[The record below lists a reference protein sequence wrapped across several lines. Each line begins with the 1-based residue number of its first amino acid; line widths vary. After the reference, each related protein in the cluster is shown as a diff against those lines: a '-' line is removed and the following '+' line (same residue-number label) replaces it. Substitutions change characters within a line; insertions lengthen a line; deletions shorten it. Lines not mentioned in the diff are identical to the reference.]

1 MFWNK
6 GKQEQIAGLQT
17 QLQSE
22 DNNFHRTLIALER
35 LEMFLNKNRGTEV
48 LKQTAI
54 GTTRDLHDDTK
65 NPPTYESYILE
76 LSLQCNTLFLAASY
90 DDKEIFNTAVEAFM
104 NDLLEWYAGRELL
117 DFYNEVD
124 ASVIP
129 IIVAI
134 TRSANVLEVFE
145 KYVSPVSLE
154 KKSSEDGYIQ
164 TKSGVEAWILGQHF
178 VKKQLVEQQNEGY
191 ITSHKRGEAID
202 GYKRVIK
209 ALCVM
214 CNDSAPVKMFYKLV
228 NQYLPHVT
236 QQFPDTNEESIDNLF
251 EKKSTGFVEIQESN
265 IEPVSTS
272 TIYPLLQD
280 AVKEILEKHHIKY
293 SDINIEIK
301 INIEVK

>member
-1 MFWNK
+1 MFLNFK
-6 GKQEQIAGLQT
+6 KQEQVGGLQT

-35 LEMFLNKNRGTEV
+35 LEMFLSKERGTDL
-48 LKQTAI
+48 LKQAAV
-54 GTTRDLHDDTK
+54 GTDRDIHDDTK

-76 LSLQCNTLFLAASY
+76 LSLQCQTLFLTASY

-117 DFYNEVD
+117 DFYDEVD

-134 TRSANVLEVFE
+134 TRSADVFDVFE
-145 KYVSPVSLE
+145 KYVSHVSLE
-154 KKSSEDGYIQ
+154 KKSSEDGYNQ
-164 TKSGVEAWILGQHF
+164 TKSGVEAWILGQHY
-178 VKKQLVEQQNEGY
+178 VEQQPINQLTEGY
-191 ITSHKRGEAID
+191 ITSHNRGEAFE

-214 CNDSAPVKMFYKLV
+214 YSDSAPVKMFYKLV
-228 NQYLPHVT
+228 SQHLPHIT
-236 QQFPDTNEESIDNLF
+236 QQLPDTNEESIDKLF
-251 EKKSTGFVEIQESN
+251 EMKVKGFVEIQERN
-265 IEPVSTS
+265 AEPISIS
-272 TIYPLLQD
+272 AIYPLLQD
-280 AVKEILEKHHIKY
+280 AVKAILDKHKIEY
-293 SDINIEIK
+293 SE